1 MGAYPLN
8 VSAKGVK
15 LLQVLDKHG
24 LMRAAWNH
32 RELSELWQRGLVNKV
47 NMVQLNGRSAV
58 SSAWSIS
65 VDGQAVLADIE
76 RGR

>member
-1 MGAYPLN
+1 MGAPQIN

-15 LLQVLDKHG
+15 LLQLLDKHA
-24 LMRAAWNH
+24 LMQAPWNH
-32 RELSELWQRGLVNKV
+32 EELSGLWLRGLVNKV